1 MPASLGLLRRV
12 VVALAAL
19 GEERGRPEAVHAA
32 FHLGGHGAALR
43 EQAYAL
49 IRDVPPAERAAPS
62 ARRCAASWP
71 ALTVRAAHALS
82 PPGPGSGLLADSPE
96 QRWAREA
103 AFHMVQAQTAA
114 VRAAQLTALAR

>member
-1 MPASLGLLRRV
+1 MEGRLAGPPLLG
-12 VVALAAL
+12 
-19 GEERGRPEAVHAA
+19 AV
-32 FHLGGHGAALR
+32 G

-49 IRDVPPAERAAPS
+49 IRDVPPAEGLPDRTALRGELA
-62 ARRCAASWP
+62 
-71 ALTVRAAHALS
+71 ALTVRAAHALVAARS
-82 PPGPGSGLLADSPE
+82 GSGLLTGSPE